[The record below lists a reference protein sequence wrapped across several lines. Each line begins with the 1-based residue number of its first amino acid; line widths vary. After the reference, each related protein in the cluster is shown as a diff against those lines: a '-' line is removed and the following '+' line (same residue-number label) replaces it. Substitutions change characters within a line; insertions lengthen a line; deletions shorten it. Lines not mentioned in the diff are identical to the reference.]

1 MMLVVIAILTHI
13 NMRQSGKIL
22 GGHSLCCPQPN
33 YWGTCSSVPP
43 VSAPMRLTHQQDIYN
58 QNKHTNTHTY
68 TLVYR
73 SVFQYSLGKPLP
85 EWQTILDFVA
95 ATDDGGCN
103 GDNCNS

>member
-1 MMLVVIAILTHI
+1 MLSPTKL
-13 NMRQSGKIL
+13 L
-22 GGHSLCCPQPN
+22 GYMFLRSPSF
-33 YWGTCSSVPP
+33 GT
-43 VSAPMRLTHQQDIYN
+43 PMRLTHQQDIYN
-58 QNKHTNTHTY
+58 QNKHTNTHTSHTY